1 MERKKAAALKYERG
15 KGAPRVVAKGE
26 GKLAERIVELA
37 KEAGVP
43 VLEDEGLVEFLM
55 EVEVGE
61 EIPPEL
67 YRAVAR
73 ILAYVYKITG
83 RPQKSP

>member
-73 ILAYVYKITG
+73 ILAYIYKITG